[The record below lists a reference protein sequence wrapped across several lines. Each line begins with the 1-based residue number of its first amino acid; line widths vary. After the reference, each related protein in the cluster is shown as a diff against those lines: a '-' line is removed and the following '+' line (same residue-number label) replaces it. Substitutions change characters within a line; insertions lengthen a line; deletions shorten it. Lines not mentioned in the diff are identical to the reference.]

1 MVDTLIVNARFVLT
15 MDPKRRL
22 LENAAIAVDDGKI
35 IDIGDTAALKRKY
48 RADRV
53 IDAKNYLV
61 TPGLINGHI
70 HLESAYDKSMM
81 DDVPVVPWCERY
93 FSWTY
98 MNLTKENYYYA
109 AVKNLI
115 EGLKTGTTTFCDCGT
130 IQTME
135 DSAAKAVTD
144 VGVRAV
150 LGRDLMDIHEATKSS
165 YASYDAFTE
174 LCGRLRETTDQCIK
188 RSEEFIKKYNGAANG
203 RLKAWMDLQQ
213 VCNVSPELCKATR
226 ELANKYDV
234 GILTHAGVSH
244 DMVEMTR
251 KRFGRRDIEYLY
263 DQGVLGPDFMAA
275 HMAWVDGGELL
286 MLKETNSNV
295 VHVPGSSMHGVYSA
309 VSMRGKFP
317 IMVKMGINVALGNDE
332 SSTGTAHDLV
342 RDIWTVSVG
351 HAEAWH
357 PMIFPDPD
365 LFMLRTADPSPK
377 ALEMATVNGAKALK
391 WDKEIG
397 SLEVGKAADIVMWNL
412 RKIYWVP
419 VTKEN
424 VRNSFVYNGKGD
436 SCDTVMVN
444 GKIIMEKGV
453 VKTVNEERVID
464 KVQKIGEKIIP
475 TAPWLKNPE
484 VWELKW
490 VRE

>member
-1 MVDTLIVNARFVLT
+1 MVDILIENARLVLT

-22 LENAAIAVDDGKI
+22 LEKVAIAIDEGKI
-35 IDIGDTAALKRKY
+35 VDIGDTAALKKKY
-48 RADRV
+48 KADRR
-53 IDAKNYLV
+53 IDGKDFFV

-93 FSWTY
+93 FSWSY

-109 AVKNLI
+109 VLKNLL
-115 EGLKTGTTTFCDCGT
+115 ECLKTGTTTVCDCGT

-135 DSAAKAVTD
+135 ESP
-144 VGVRAV
+144 VRAV
-150 LGRDLMDIHEATKSS
+150 TEIGMRAVFGRDLMDIHDATKSS
-165 YASYDAFTE
+165 YASYDAFTD
-174 LCGRLRETTDQCIK
+174 LCGRLREDTNQCVK
-188 RSEEFIKKYNGAANG
+188 RSEDFIKKYNGAANG
-203 RLKAWMDLQQ
+203 RIKTWMDLQQ
-213 VCNVSPELCKATR
+213 VCNSSPELCKAVR
-226 ELANKYDV
+226 DLANKYGV

-251 KRFGRRDIEYLY
+251 KQFGRRDIEYLY

-295 VHVPGSSMHGVYSA
+295 VHVPGSSMHGNYSA

-342 RDIWTVSVG
+342 RDIWTASVG
-351 HAEAWH
+351 HSEAWH

-365 LFMLRTADPSPK
+365 LFMLKTAEPSPK
-377 ALEMATVNGAKALK
+377 ALEMATLNGAKALL

-397 SLEVGKAADIVMWNL
+397 SLEVGKKADIVMWNL
-412 RKIYWVP
+412 RKVYWVP
-419 VTKEN
+419 VTKQN
-424 VRNSFVYNGKGD
+424 VVNNFVYNGKGD
-436 SCDTVMVN
+436 SADTVIVD

-453 VKTVNEERVID
+453 VKTADEEKVVD
-464 KVQKIGEKIIP
+464 KVQKFGEKIIP
-475 TAPWLKNPE
+475 TAPWLKKPE

-490 VRE
+490 VKE